1 MTDKHS
7 KYGSG
12 CPVAYALDIFGD
24 RWSLLVIRDMAV
36 KGARTYGELL
46 NGGEG
51 ISTNILAQRMKQLEE
66 AGILSKSKD
75 PQNGRSYIYTLTPK
89 GRDLAPV
96 LADIAVW
103 SARYN
108 KAGHAMT
115 GFSDKVQADRDGVIT
130 RIRAGK
136 LP

>member
-1 MTDKHS
+1 
-7 KYGSG
+7 
-12 CPVAYALDIFGD
+12 
-24 RWSLLVIRDMAV
+24 
-36 KGARTYGELL
+36 
-46 NGGEG
+46 
-51 ISTNILAQRMKQLEE
+51 

-75 PQNGRSYIYTLTPK
+75 PENGRSYIYALTQK

-96 LADIAVW
+96 LADIALW
-103 SARYN
+103 SAKYN

-115 GFSDKVQADRDGVIT
+115 GFSDKVRADRDGVIT